1 MDQNFENHAK
11 FVPLYHRVAL
21 PIFGINV
28 LWSIYEAIRYFSV
41 AAVWAVLVAMAL
53 LILCLYARLF
63 ALAVQDRVIRLE
75 MQLKLKELLPADV
88 KPRVSEFTVDQLIAL
103 RFASDAELPELAR
116 RVLDEHIGDKKE
128 IKKMIQ
134 VWRPDFLR
142 A

>member
-75 MQLKLKELLPADV
+75 MQLKLKELLLADV

>member
-28 LWSIYEAIRYFSV
+28 LWSIYEAFRYFSV
-41 AAVWAVLVAMAL
+41 AAVWEALVAMAL

-75 MQLKLKELLPADV
+75 MQLKLKELLPADL